1 MRDQGKILM
10 WNLLPTE
17 LHQYSLGDLFRGL
30 LAIGKPDQAPNPTW
44 HYALAEGIPVRSA
57 RAAIVLSIRALALR
71 SGSSIGV
78 PLYCCPVVFKAIK
91 AAGCRPRF
99 LDVDP
104 GTFCISPEDLY
115 AKRSELDAVV
125 AVHMFGNLCEMGS
138 VQKAMDGKPI
148 IEDCA
153 QALGSTLSGQWA
165 GSIGTIGVFSFR
177 LGKYLSVGEG
187 AAIYTNHSELRES
200 LTRLAT
206 DLAKPTMSEEI
217 KHLLETFARSKLRS
231 KPFWGLLGSSI
242 WGLYNKNTDFID
254 KSPIVMGQIF
264 RSDLEIARHRM
275 AHLDQMINSQRK
287 NAAYYISN
295 LSLDASMLCLERP
308 GTFYNRLMFPVV
320 FSSTKHR
327 DFIKTCLKKSGVS
340 AATPYEEVIAGAA
353 KDYGY
358 SGDCPVAERLLK
370 RTLVIPCNHKLRMQ
384 DIKHIVQSFNNA
396 WASLSQR
403 E

>member
-1 MRDQGKILM
+1 ML
-10 WNLLPTE
+10 NLLPAE
-17 LHQYSLGDLFRGL
+17 LHYYSLGDLARGFVAATDPAFNRRPITL
-30 LAIGKPDQAPNPTW
+30 PSLGD
-44 HYALAEGIPVRSA
+44 GIPLRSA
-57 RAAIVLSIRALALR
+57 RAGIVLAIKALNLEP
-71 SGSSIGV
+71 GSRIGV
-78 PLYCCPVVFKAIK
+78 PLHCCPVVFKAIK
-91 AAGCRPRF
+91 TAGCRPRF

-165 GSIGTIGVFSFR
+165 GSMGTIGVFSFR

-187 AAIYTNHSELRES
+187 AAIYTSHSELRES

-206 DLAKPTMSEEI
+206 DLATPTMSEEI
-217 KHLLETFARSKLRS
+217 QHLLETFTRSKLRS

-327 DFIKTCLKKSGVS
+327 DFMRTCLKKSGIS
-340 AATPYEEVIAGAA
+340 TATPYEEVIEGAA

-370 RTLVIPCNHKLRMQ
+370 RTLVIPCNHRLRMQ

-396 WASLSQR
+396 WANVSQR